1 MTFGTG
7 PPDRGADAVPYL
19 DPTGDL
25 TTDLL
30 RCGLCSRTLRPAGDG
45 LGRRYVCRPSC
56 PQPGVPAARV
66 EQDLLLRALVR
77 AHTALYQVG
86 RNPSALAAPPASH
99 AEVRRWQWCDP
110 RDRAGMLRT
119 AFAYVVVDWRGQIHP
134 VWRHY
139 GDPQDPTGIGGDR
152 DTSAG
157 RVA

>member
-7 PPDRGADAVPYL
+7 PPDRAADAV

-25 TTDLL
+25 ATGLL
-30 RCGLCSRTLRPAGDG
+30 RCGVCSRTLRAAGVG
-45 LGRRYVCRPSC
+45 PGRRYACSPAC
-56 PQPGVPAARV
+56 PQPGVPAVRV
-66 EQDLLLRALVR
+66 EQGLLLRALVR

-86 RNPSALAAPPASH
+86 RTPAALDAPPASH

-119 AFAYVVVDWRGQIHP
+119 AFVYVVVDWRGQLHP
-134 VWRHY
+134 VWRHHS
-139 GDPQDPTGIGGDR
+139 DPQDPTGIGGDR
-152 DTSAG
+152 DTSTG